1 MGKGDVRTRRGKINR
16 GTYGVSRPRK
26 QKKDKSETD
35 ARGRRA

>member
-16 GTYGVSRPRK
+16 GTYGVSRA
-26 QKKDKSETD
+26 KKDRKNKARTG